1 MIIECKFCDS
11 TYQASTDRD
20 KEVCKFCGSPIPKLE
35 AHKQSMREYLS
46 EKLLGLAFISYI
58 LLGFLQFFSIMA
70 GLKSWLGI
78 HWILRGILAFIVAYI
93 PILGPVTG
101 IMGAIKGWNW
111 SISTSILLFTFP
123 YVLGL
128 VYVTFNGF
136 KNILSLKKEKD
147 FETHARDNNINQNIT
162 ESDNL
167 TSPTRNPRKE
177 FIDKY
182 KQKDKQKYME
192 NLTHNWVEW
201 INALE
206 IGFNESS
213 ITSNNFPEKEVCFIP
228 VDIVDK
234 KWKELDKITYQTFEF
249 LRNRIDSRHEIDVS
263 RLSELP
269 LDHLLSKFSN
279 ITIPKDS
286 SLIAKFRGNKN
297 ANVVDIFQKR
307 NGEQH
312 RAFSEIYVEDNINGL
327 IEIIY
332 LAYKLPEINIYHNR
346 SQFERNKIIFDKN
359 DLSLTINNNGIYYL
373 SQNRDTKQLPRPWGI
388 MVFKFKDGITAA
400 IISED
405 SNRNIVE
412 RNIVMQNKRV
422 IGGETKLLVKFIKN

>member
-1 MIIECKFCDS
+1 ME
-11 TYQASTDRD
+11 
-20 KEVCKFCGSPIPKLE
+20 
-35 AHKQSMREYLS
+35 
-46 EKLLGLAFISYI
+46 
-58 LLGFLQFFSIMA
+58 
-70 GLKSWLGI
+70 GI
-78 HWILRGILAFIVAYI
+78 
-93 PILGPVTG
+93 
-101 IMGAIKGWNW
+101 
-111 SISTSILLFTFP
+111 
-123 YVLGL
+123 
-128 VYVTFNGF
+128 
-136 KNILSLKKEKD
+136 
-147 FETHARDNNINQNIT
+147 
-162 ESDNL
+162 
-167 TSPTRNPRKE
+167 
-177 FIDKY
+177 
-182 KQKDKQKYME
+182 
-192 NLTHNWVEW
+192 
-201 INALE
+201 
-206 IGFNESS
+206 
-213 ITSNNFPEKEVCFIP
+213 
-228 VDIVDK
+228 
-234 KWKELDKITYQTFEF
+234 DKITYQTFEF